1 MSPPVKRRV
10 NLLPGLLWMI
20 SSAVTRLS
28 PADYLL
34 QVCLIRPSGA
44 GETLQLI
51 HGLFFIFNMVF
62 ALSLTAVKTLS
73 TTLTFLF
80 YKMTPGT
87 VRQLKL
93 KIYIQIFFIFF
104 QIIYELQV
112 GRNSNAVHATENE
125 AE

>member
-1 MSPPVKRRV
+1 
-10 NLLPGLLWMI
+10 
-20 SSAVTRLS
+20 
-28 PADYLL
+28 
-34 QVCLIRPSGA
+34 
-44 GETLQLI
+44 
-51 HGLFFIFNMVF
+51 MVF

-80 YKMTPGT
+80 YNMTPGT

-93 KIYIQIFFIFF
+93 KIYIQIF
-104 QIIYELQV
+104 YELQV